1 MAGTGVCGAGGGRF
15 FPWWVLAFLGFP
27 LGGWLEIVVVGYI
40 LWSVW
45 LALFGILLLLP
56 RSIRHRARLANPA
69 GKATTRIEGVAGVD
83 RGR

>member
-1 MAGTGVCGAGGGRF
+1 MLEPAGFEPAADV
-15 FPWWVLAFLGFP
+15 
-27 LGGWLEIVVVGYI
+27 VVVGYI

-56 RSIRHRARLANPA
+56 GSIRHRALRVKPA
-69 GKATTRIEGVAGVD
+69 GRATTRIEGVAGGD